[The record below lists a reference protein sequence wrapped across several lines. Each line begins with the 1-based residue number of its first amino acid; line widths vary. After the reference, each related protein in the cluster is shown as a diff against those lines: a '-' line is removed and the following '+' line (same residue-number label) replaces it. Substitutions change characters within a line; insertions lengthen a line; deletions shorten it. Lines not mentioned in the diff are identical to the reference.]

1 MASLSVLVVDDE
13 PDILK
18 VVEIALIRWGYSVDA
33 FTDPDRALKQ
43 FKNCPSKY
51 SLIITDVRMPNMSG
65 VEFARRAQKIRPDI
79 KVLVMTAF
87 EVDSELKV
95 ALPSIERGFLQK
107 PFRTAE
113 VCAAVK
119 RCLLAA

>member
-18 VVEIALIRWGYSVDA
+18 VVEITLVRWGYQVDS
-33 FTDPDRALKQ
+33 FTDPDMALKQ
-43 FKNCPSKY
+43 FRDHPSKY

-65 VEFARRAQKIRPDI
+65 VEFARNVRRIRPDI

-87 EVDSELKV
+87 EVDPELKV
-95 ALPSIERGFLQK
+95 ALPSIEHDFLQK
-107 PFRTAE
+107 PFHTAE

>member
-1 MASLSVLVVDDE
+1 
-13 PDILK
+13 
-18 VVEIALIRWGYSVDA
+18 
-33 FTDPDRALKQ
+33 
-43 FKNCPSKY
+43 
-51 SLIITDVRMPNMSG
+51 MPNMSG
-65 VEFARRAQKIRPDI
+65 VEFARSARKIRPDI

-95 ALPSIERGFLQK
+95 ALPSIERDFLQK
-107 PFRTAE
+107 PFHTAE

>member
-1 MASLSVLVVDDE
+1 MASLSVMVVDDE

-18 VVEIALIRWGYSVDA
+18 VVEIALVRWGYKVDG
-33 FTDPDRALKQ
+33 FTDPERALKQ
-43 FKNCPSKY
+43 FKDHPSKY
-51 SLIITDVRMPNMSG
+51 SLIITDVRMPTMSG
-65 VEFARRAQKIRPDI
+65 VEFARNAKRIRPDI

-87 EVDSELKV
+87 EVDQELKV
-95 ALPSIERGFLQK
+95 ALPSIERDFLQK
-107 PFRTAE
+107 PFHTAE